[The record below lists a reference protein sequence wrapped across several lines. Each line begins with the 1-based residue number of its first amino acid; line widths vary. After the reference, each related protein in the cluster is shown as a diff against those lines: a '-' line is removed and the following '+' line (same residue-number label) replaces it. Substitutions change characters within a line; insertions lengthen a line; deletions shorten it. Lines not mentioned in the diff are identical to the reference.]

1 MKTYSLLN
9 QQDWYE
15 VCVDSKFP
23 GEWVKRTDAEAEIEK
38 ARQQGYDDGFGGRPA
53 PYHVKQIEDAAVQR
67 ERDRIVTELRDWLGK
82 SKDPSSDWHRGVYD
96 AAEYILTHCYKDFD
110 RSEQKPGA

>member
-1 MKTYSLLN
+1 MKRYKAHEVFTLPLPN
-9 QQDWYE
+9 PAGDW
-15 VCVDSKFP
+15 VLAI
-23 GEWVKRTDAEAEIEK
+23 DAEAEIHD
-38 ARQQGYDDGFGGRPA
+38 RVYDA
-53 PYHVKQIEDAAVQR
+53 IIEGHKNVEAAVHR